1 MTDIITDIAEIKNA
15 INEGFQAG
23 TVDHTNSAEELRE
36 FYVIGNEI
44 DDEVILDAL
53 AEAVRDDT
61 APVLVLTL
69 GTDTVQ
75 VQVDVG
81 DEDDNETMAAAF
93 AEATREIS
101 ESWGYRV
108 RLYPAGSTEEG
119 NDILIG
125 YRAPQGDYC
134 AHDVEDVQRFGV
146 EIGPYRVVTE
156 DRETA

>member
-93 AEATREIS
+93 A
-101 ESWGYRV
+101 
-108 RLYPAGSTEEG
+108 
-119 NDILIG
+119 
-125 YRAPQGDYC
+125 
-134 AHDVEDVQRFGV
+134 
-146 EIGPYRVVTE
+146 
-156 DRETA
+156 